1 MDETVLCNSAF
12 SVVKKAREVLAAG
25 TLRNGTHPSE
35 PVFMQFAEIF
45 LRRPRVSSK
54 KSLKS
59 N

>member
-12 SVVKKAREVLAAG
+12 AVVRKAREVLAAG
-25 TLRNGTHPSE
+25 TLRNGKHPSE
-35 PVFMQFAEIF
+35 PVFMQFAEVF
-45 LRRPRVSSK
+45 LRRPWVSSR